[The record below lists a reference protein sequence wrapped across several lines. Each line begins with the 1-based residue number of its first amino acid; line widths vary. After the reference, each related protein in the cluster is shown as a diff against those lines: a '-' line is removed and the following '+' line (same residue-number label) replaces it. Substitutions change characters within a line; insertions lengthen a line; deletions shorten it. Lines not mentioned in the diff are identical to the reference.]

1 MADVSATRLAE
12 LAAYCRMDKLSPD
25 DELLL
30 TQAYLS
36 AAAYRDAAGVSEPAD
51 SGRKAAY
58 DLCVNYLVSDAMD
71 RRSREVSGTFAEN
84 RSFRLLLNQLKQSE
98 PGAASGPRG

>member
-36 AAAYRDAAGVSEPAD
+36 AEAYMDAAGVREPAD
-51 SGRKAAY
+51 FGWKAAD
-58 DLCVNYLVSDAMD
+58 DLCVNYLVYGKPELPPAAEPAESERVGARFGH
-71 RRSREVSGTFAEN
+71 RRIR
-84 RSFRLLLNQLKQSE
+84 RRLCTLT
-98 PGAASGPRG
+98 PGS